1 MEMYILLNESGYVR
15 ATSNSKLK
23 DSIKLKLP
31 EDFDYNKQS
40 CYKLLNGQ
48 LVYDKEKENEH
59 IKSILR
65 SEREE
70 ILRAFDIYKTNVL
83 YGIEQET
90 EEEKVEIINWYNQLL
105 DLNDN
110 AFDNISAKITRYL

>member
-1 MEMYILLNESGYVR
+1 MEMYILLNEAGYVR

-23 DSIKLKLP
+23 NAIKLKLP
-31 EDFDYNKQS
+31 EDFDYNNQS

-90 EEEKVEIINWYNQLL
+90 EEEKVEIINWYNELL
-105 DLNDN
+105 DLNSS

>member
-1 MEMYILLNESGYVR
+1 MEMYILLNEDGYIK
-15 ATSNSKLK
+15 ATSENKLK
-23 DSIKLKLP
+23 GAIKLKLP
-31 EDFDYNKQS
+31 EDFDYNNQS
-40 CYKLLNGQ
+40 CYKLSNEE

-105 DLNDN
+105 DLDGS
-110 AFDNISAKITRYL
+110 AFNNISAKITRYL